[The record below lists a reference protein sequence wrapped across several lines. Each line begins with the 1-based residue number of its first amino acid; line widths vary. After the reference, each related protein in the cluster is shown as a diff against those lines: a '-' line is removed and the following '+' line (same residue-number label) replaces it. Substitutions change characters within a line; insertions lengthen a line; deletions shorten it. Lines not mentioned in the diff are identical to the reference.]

1 MTQVRSDSTRV
12 KKSLTKHFNLISRMK
27 KKLRSDRIREI
38 KIECGLCK
46 CGNEES
52 EKVRS
57 ERIRRIAELFE
68 DYCYAKEHLKENP
81 TKEELWED
89 IMKYIEQINNSGD
102 RLSLKLVHNIVNN
115 YHKIKRL
122 ELEEVFIHHS

>member
-1 MTQVRSDSTRV
+1 MTQAKSDSTRV

-46 CGNEES
+46 EE
-52 EKVRS
+52 VRS
-57 ERIRRIAELFE
+57 ERIRRIVELFE

-102 RLSLKLVHNIVNN
+102 KLSLKLVHNIVNN
-115 YHKIKRL
+115 YHKIERL
-122 ELEEVFIHHS
+122 ELEEVFIL

>member
-1 MTQVRSDSTRV
+1 
-12 KKSLTKHFNLISRMK
+12 MK

-46 CGNEES
+46 EEVSRGENS
-52 EKVRS
+52 E
-57 ERIRRIAELFE
+57 ERIRRIVELFE

-89 IMKYIEQINNSGD
+89 IMKYIEQTNNSGD
-102 RLSLKLVHNIVNN
+102 KLSLKLVHNIVNN
-115 YHKIKRL
+115 YHKIERIREQ
-122 ELEEVFIHHS
+122 ELEEVFIL

>member
-1 MTQVRSDSTRV
+1 
-12 KKSLTKHFNLISRMK
+12 MK

-46 CGNEES
+46 EE
-52 EKVRS
+52 VRS
-57 ERIRRIAELFE
+57 GENSEERIRRIVELFE

-102 RLSLKLVHNIVNN
+102 KLSLKLVHNIVNN
-115 YHKIKRL
+115 YHKIQRK
-122 ELEEVFIHHS
+122 ELEEVFILHS

>member
-1 MTQVRSDSTRV
+1 MRKRR
-12 KKSLTKHFNLISRMK
+12 KSE

-38 KIECGLCK
+38 KIECGLCLL
-46 CGNEES
+46 NEEK
-52 EKVRS
+52 EHVRS
-57 ERIRRIAELFE
+57 ERIRRIVELFE

-102 RLSLKLVHNIVNN
+102 KLSLKLVHNIVNN
-115 YHKIKRL
+115 YHKIQRK
-122 ELEEVFIHHS
+122 ELEEVFIL

>member
-38 KIECGLCK
+38 KIECGLC
-46 CGNEES
+46 GASEEK
-52 EKVRS
+52 EEHV
-57 ERIRRIAELFE
+57 RRIVELFE

-122 ELEEVFIHHS
+122 ELEEVFIL

>member
-1 MTQVRSDSTRV
+1 MTQARSDSTRV

-46 CGNEES
+46 NEES

-57 ERIRRIAELFE
+57 ERIRRIVELFE

-102 RLSLKLVHNIVNN
+102 KLSLKLVHNIVNN
-115 YHKIKRL
+115 YHKIQRK
-122 ELEEVFIHHS
+122 ELEEVFIL

>member
-1 MTQVRSDSTRV
+1 MTQARSDSTRV

-38 KIECGLCK
+38 KIECGLYK
-46 CGNEES
+46 EE
-52 EKVRS
+52 VRS
-57 ERIRRIAELFE
+57 GENSEERIRRIVELFE

-102 RLSLKLVHNIVNN
+102 KLSLKLVHNIVNN

-122 ELEEVFIHHS
+122 ELEEVFIL

>member
-1 MTQVRSDSTRV
+1 MR
-12 KKSLTKHFNLISRMK
+12 

-46 CGNEES
+46 EE
-52 EKVRS
+52 VRS
-57 ERIRRIAELFE
+57 GENSEERVRRIVELFE

-102 RLSLKLVHNIVNN
+102 KLSLKLVHNIVNN
-115 YHKIKRL
+115 YHKIQRKD
-122 ELEEVFIHHS
+122 LEEVFIL

>member
-1 MTQVRSDSTRV
+1 
-12 KKSLTKHFNLISRMK
+12 MK

-46 CGNEES
+46 EE
-52 EKVRS
+52 VRS
-57 ERIRRIAELFE
+57 GENSEERIRRIVELFE

-122 ELEEVFIHHS
+122 ELEEVFIL